1 MRFCPQCGAPLMA
14 GAKFCVECGR
24 PIASGGASSA
34 GEPASAPAP
43 GSAASRVDAL
53 RRNMPITTAFVFV
66 FVAITVVG
74 LLAAA
79 WIMLRT
85 PEAVREQVASVPITA
100 APEASPPQSPDAATN
115 GAGAVQPGVANPAA
129 GGTQNG
135 DLPAGHPR
143 IELPTEART
152 FIDKIEK
159 DAHAKPNDVV
169 AWNKLGAVSM
179 RAAMFDQ
186 TYYGR
191 AEEAY
196 GHVLKLEPDN
206 LDALRGIG
214 DIDYDKQHYDE
225 AIAAYEHYL
234 KRKPD
239 DPEVRTDLG
248 TMYLYTGNADQAIVQ
263 YKKAVAAKPAFFQAY
278 YNMGI
283 AYAQENKPAEAAA
296 TLKQA
301 MTLAPDDTARK
312 QVTDLIAKMSG
323 APIAVAGASTRV
335 ASPQASPAAQASKA
349 AAMAPMAQA
358 SKVAPVPPVAQASR
372 AATIPPVAQA
382 SRAVAIAPVA
392 QASRN
397 AVIPPV
403 AKNTAARI
411 ASSPAAKSTAAAVSS
426 PAAKSTVVAAALA
439 DATSSAA
446 APSAAASPALAS
458 ANTSASPAAA
468 APSAEP
474 SAGAAADSMKDFHG
488 EIEQMVKGLPIAGPK
503 VGYVQWPEQLK
514 GRVLMDNFPMDDMP
528 PFAKTKFD
536 SDLKTGIDTAKQA
549 NNISSPVELDI
560 VDSATGRVMESVTH

>member
-43 GSAASRVDAL
+43 GSAASRVDTL
-53 RRNMPITTAFVFV
+53 RRNMPLTTAFVFV

-100 APEASPPQSPDAATN
+100 APDSGAPPSSNIASNTGGAA
-115 GAGAVQPGVANPAA
+115 QPGVANPAA

-159 DAHAKPNDVV
+159 DAHAKPNDVI

-225 AIAAYEHYL
+225 AVAAYEHYL
-234 KRKPD
+234 KKKPD

-248 TMYLYTGNADQAIVQ
+248 TMYLYTGNADQAVVQ
-263 YKKAVAAKPAFFQAY
+263 YKKAVVSKPGFFQAY

-283 AYAQENKPAEAAA
+283 AYAQMNKPADAAA
-296 TLKQA
+296 TLNKA
-301 MTLAPDDTARK
+301 LTLAPDDTARE
-312 QVTDLIAKMSG
+312 QVKTLIAKLSG
-323 APIAVAGASTRV
+323 APAAGAPVAGAPPASAPKASASMQAASAATPPAAKISSTPAAAV
-335 ASPQASPAAQASKA
+335 AAKSPAA
-349 AAMAPMAQA
+349 
-358 SKVAPVPPVAQASR
+358 
-372 AATIPPVAQA
+372 
-382 SRAVAIAPVA
+382 
-392 QASRN
+392 
-397 AVIPPV
+397 
-403 AKNTAARI
+403 
-411 ASSPAAKSTAAAVSS
+411 ASSPA
-426 PAAKSTVVAAALA
+426 P
-439 DATSSAA
+439 
-446 APSAAASPALAS
+446 APSAAIAAKSSASPGAAMAAKS
-458 ANTSASPAAA
+458 SASPAAA
-468 APSAEP
+468 PSP
-474 SAGAAADSMKDFHG
+474 SEDNFHDAV
-488 EIEQMVKGLPIAGPK
+488 ETMVRGLPIAGPK
-503 VGYVQWPEQLK
+503 VTTVEWPDKLK
-514 GRVLMDNFPMDDMP
+514 AKVFMDNFPMEDMP
-528 PFAKTKFD
+528 PFAKTKFLT
-536 SDLKTGIDTAKQA
+536 DLKAGIDSAKKD
-549 NNISSPVELDI
+549 NNVSSPVEVNI
-560 VDSATGRVMESVTH
+560 VDGASGHVMETVTE